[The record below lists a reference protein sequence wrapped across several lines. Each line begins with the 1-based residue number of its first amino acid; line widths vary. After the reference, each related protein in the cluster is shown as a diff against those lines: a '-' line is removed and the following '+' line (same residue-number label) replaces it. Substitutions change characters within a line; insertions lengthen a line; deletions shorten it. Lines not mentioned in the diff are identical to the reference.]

1 MWTVLHL
8 RVSPLEIRFVPFEL
22 SWIKDVL
29 GSRGVGEVKP
39 NFRYR
44 SVMSLAAALGL
55 FPMISEP
62 GGDVRTKWPGT
73 AQRLVCF
80 GGESVKTVT
89 WAERSVS

>member
-1 MWTVLHL
+1 MDYGYPREQGRAGGGL
-8 RVSPLEIRFVPFEL
+8 
-22 SWIKDVL
+22 
-29 GSRGVGEVKP
+29 VKP

-80 GGESVKTVT
+80 RGESVKTVP
-89 WAERSVS
+89 WAERSVF